1 MKNRLLLFVIESFL
15 ITSVFYMAHTI
26 LYTNDLSNAKIW
38 LYLIASAI
46 FFMLFLLPILGLFL
60 REKEERA
67 DTTYS
72 KKISQ
77 FVLNNRWLSIIIL
90 GILGYGGYT
99 SALTLFEYSD
109 DFHNQ
114 QIAALLSVIIIW
126 GLGFLLLFA
135 ETATQIKSKRHF
147 SK

>member
-1 MKNRLLLFVIESFL
+1 MKNRLLLFAIESFF
-15 ITSVFYMAHTI
+15 IISVFFMAHSI
-26 LYTNDLSNAKIW
+26 LYTNDLSNEKIW

-46 FFMLFLLPILGLFL
+46 FFMLFLLPILGFFL

-77 FVLNNRWLSIIIL
+77 LVFNNRWLSIIIL
-90 GILGYGGYT
+90 GVLGYGGYA
-99 SALTLFEYSD
+99 SAQTLFEYSN
-109 DFHNQ
+109 DFRNQ
-114 QIAALLSVIIIW
+114 QIAALLSVVIIW

-135 ETATQIKSKRHF
+135 EIVGQVTPEDIDN
-147 SK
+147 